1 MDSLTAGSAVTAMVI
16 ARVVSEWRSQR
27 MPYARIK
34 TVPSKW
40 EAAFPINHVRSR
52 NIFCE
57 KSLVIEEESLLP
69 ASQIK

>member
-1 MDSLTAGSAVTAMVI
+1 
-16 ARVVSEWRSQR
+16 

-40 EAAFPINHVRSR
+40 EAAFPISHVRSR

-57 KSLVIEEESLLP
+57 RSLVIEEESLLL